1 MSVLIPAKAAFDWA
15 KLVVWG
21 VLLALFVLLGAWGWY
36 NSVQVGVLEEKLKA
50 MDLQKAALAAD
61 NESLTLALSEQ
72 NKYVQ
77 TLLDASQKASEWA
90 DSEITRVKRK
100 AAKWEAQY
108 RELLTAQPPGDT
120 ECAQTEAVLNGYI
133 DLRLTEAAP

>member
-1 MSVLIPAKAAFDWA
+1 MSVLIPVQTAFNWA

-21 VLLALFVLLGAWGWY
+21 ALVAIFVLLVAWGWY
-36 NSVQVGVLEEKLKA
+36 NSVQVGVLEEKIKA
-50 MDLQKAALAAD
+50 LDLQNASIAMD

-90 DSEITRVKRK
+90 DSEITRAKRK

-108 RELLTAQPPGDT
+108 RELLTEQPPGFT
-120 ECAQTEAVLNGYI
+120 ECEQTEAVLDGYI
-133 DLRLTEAAP
+133 DLRLMEAAP